1 MDPVKATLRAF
12 CVAALG
18 TMVEARSALP
28 LSSTDPQANLKEDT
42 EVTFDPLGVAAVL
55 HNPRANNSAAMLY
68 TQSDRGIFTWPH
80 TMMIGGT
87 LPAMKMLVDHL
98 VEEMKSIHP
107 AITMC
112 TQVTTMLTVRSDIS
126 GSVFRELPLDS
137 SNAWLNHVVSF
148 KASAKPGNDF
158 AVVCVDGI
166 REDVS
171 VRRQR
176 VKDTIGPLRWW
187 IATLT
192 LDLISLV
199 NGLMMATGLI
209 MGVLVADI
217 WAAVLF
223 FLYWCHWLGT
233 ILISFQSMV
242 QKDEPL
248 INKDERPR
256 YAIYQRKE
264 GGTVIFKG
272 RQDQLEVWARST
284 WEYRPDFWKNCL
296 HWIWIMTGTL
306 SAFCSVAC
314 MVNMRSYMQLAF
326 LGVLVYASLAE
337 ILAIRISRSLQKK
350 AKGDDIHEAYVL
362 TKNKTRSVAIIRA
375 TLEIKRTCRLEGL
388 NWIDLNLLPPMFVF
402 EEMQRVLKD
411 IGSMQIEWED
421 AELAWDSRI
430 AKARERLGV
439 FVAQVKKRDEGVS
452 DDQKQGDLAKRIQTE
467 IETALKT
474 SWENTTTNVHK
485 PDSKFRGA

>member
-1 MDPVKATLRAF
+1 MDPVKATLRAL

-18 TMVEARSALP
+18 TMVDARSELP

-98 VEEMKSIHP
+98 TEEMKSIHP

-112 TQVTTMLTVRSDIS
+112 TQVTTMLTVRSDVS

-148 KASAKPGNDF
+148 KASPKPGNDF

-171 VRRQR
+171 VRRDR
-176 VKDTIGPLRWW
+176 VKKTIGPLRWW

-192 LDLISLV
+192 LDLISLI
-199 NGLMMATGLI
+199 NGLMMITGLV

-233 ILISFQSMV
+233 MLISFHSMV
-242 QKDEPL
+242 QKDEPR
-248 INKDERPR
+248 INRDERPK

-272 RQDQLEVWARST
+272 RQDQLEDWARST
-284 WEYRPDFWKNCL
+284 WEYRPSFFKNCL
-296 HWIWIMTGTL
+296 HWIWITTGTL

-314 MVNMRSYMQLAF
+314 MVNMRSYMQLGF

-350 AKGDDIHEAYVL
+350 AKGDDIHEAHVL
-362 TKNKTRSVAIIRA
+362 KSETRSMAIIRA

-388 NWIDLNLLPPMFVF
+388 NWIQLNLLPSMFVF
-402 EEMQRVLKD
+402 EEMQKVLKD
-411 IGSMQIEWED
+411 LGSMQIEWED
-421 AELAWDSRI
+421 TELALKSRI
-430 AKARERLGV
+430 DEAQARLSV
-439 FVAQVKKRDEGVS
+439 FVAEVNKWDEGKP
-452 DDQKQGDLAKRIQTE
+452 DGQKQGELAKRIQRET
-467 IETALKT
+467 ITALERSWAHTT
-474 SWENTTTNVHK
+474 SLNK
-485 PDSKFRGA
+485 SDSKYPVA